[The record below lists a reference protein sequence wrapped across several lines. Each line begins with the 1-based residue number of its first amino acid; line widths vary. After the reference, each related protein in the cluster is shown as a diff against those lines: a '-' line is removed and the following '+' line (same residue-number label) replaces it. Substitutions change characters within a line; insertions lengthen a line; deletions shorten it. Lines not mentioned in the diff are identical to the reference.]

1 MIDDR
6 LYLTH
11 ILECLEKIEQYAATG
26 RDAFNADPMR
36 QDAIIRN
43 FEIIGEATKRLSE
56 EVRSARPDV
65 SWREVAGFRDVLI
78 HDYLG
83 VDLNQVWNI
92 IQNDMPALKD
102 AVTELLDA

>member
-11 ILECLEKIEQYAATG
+11 ILECLEKIEQYAAAG
-26 RDAFNADPMR
+26 KGAFDADPMR

-56 EVRSARPDV
+56 EVCLLRPDI

-78 HDYLG
+78 HGYLG

>member
-1 MIDDR
+1 MTDDR

-11 ILECLEKIEQYAATG
+11 ILECIEKIEQYATVG
-26 RDAFNADPMR
+26 RSAFDAEPMR

-43 FEIIGEATKRLSE
+43 FEIIGEATKQLSE
-56 EVRSARPDV
+56 EARSTRPDI

-83 VDLNQVWNI
+83 VNLNQVWNI
-92 IQNDMPALKD
+92 INNDMPALKV
-102 AVTELLDA
+102 AITELLDA

>member
-11 ILECLEKIEQYAATG
+11 ILECLDKIEQYAAAG
-26 RDAFNADPMR
+26 RDAFDADPMR

-43 FEIIGEATKRLSE
+43 FEIIGEATKRLSDD
-56 EVRSARPDV
+56 VRSGRPDV

>member
-11 ILECLEKIEQYAATG
+11 ILECLDKIEQYAAVG
-26 RDAFNADPMR
+26 RDAFDADPMR

-43 FEIIGEATKRLSE
+43 FEIVGEATKRLSE
-56 EVRSARPDV
+56 EVRSLRPDI

-78 HDYLG
+78 HGYLG